1 MANNCHLENAPCY
14 LAAVVLDEDGF
25 IVDGAPVYA
34 TEGIITFRPEVE
46 SENGTDLTRTGWTAN
61 TLAGHRA
68 EKWWN
73 LTGEI
78 ATKDWALF
86 EALTAQPA
94 VRNVADDVVG
104 FHRPLQHGGVGNTKP
119 RAAIVIV
126 TGSTPDESYGCAT
139 PASGQTPCV
148 GQFWPLTTDWNV
160 DLPEKSATAPTIPF
174 TAKAFGALHPTG
186 GVLNL
191 WPATA
196 NPPGI
201 PRGMAVSEAF
211 VDCSALPT
219 LDGNTIVTPPL
230 PEPSGPVTRILGDSN
245 TQSGSSWAY
254 QLACTPTKWA
264 WGGLG
269 VWAKAIYAA
278 DQSLDL
284 NMAEIV
290 GPTPGRRIV
299 VMLGTN
305 DVTPTAGFQGM
316 TTAPQITYALNRMA
330 HRMVRDHAAQSVRW
344 MTIPPVRA
352 TSSPER
358 IARTELWN
366 QAILATP
373 YAVDARGAFPA
384 ALPDG
389 DSSDDVH
396 LNASG
401 HTKLANYVSPL
412 ICTYP

>member
-219 LDGNTIVTPPL
+219 HDRHPTT
-230 PEPSGPVTRILGDSN
+230 TR
-245 TQSGSSWAY
+245 T
-254 QLACTPTKWA
+254 
-264 WGGLG
+264 
-269 VWAKAIYAA
+269 
-278 DQSLDL
+278 
-284 NMAEIV
+284 
-290 GPTPGRRIV
+290 
-299 VMLGTN
+299 
-305 DVTPTAGFQGM
+305 
-316 TTAPQITYALNRMA
+316 
-330 HRMVRDHAAQSVRW
+330 
-344 MTIPPVRA
+344 VRA
-352 TSSPER
+352 
-358 IARTELWN
+358 
-366 QAILATP
+366 
-373 YAVDARGAFPA
+373 
-384 ALPDG
+384 
-389 DSSDDVH
+389 
-396 LNASG
+396 G
-401 HTKLANYVSPL
+401 HQNLG
-412 ICTYP
+412 